1 MAELL
6 LIPVGTGTAQPAV
19 SVEGPGQTA
28 DGCQF
33 NQLLNQMMDKPE
45 KFRQMKSSSS
55 SQSMKSPSGKT
66 AEMSE
71 QVGSDAAPASEGEAL
86 SSEADGKSTAKSGLD
101 EMQEN
106 LASWYHVYLPGLPAE
121 SMGKET
127 LALDAVEET
136 MSIEGL
142 SGTGQG
148 IILADGAGI
157 SLLGNNLNGL
167 VGNPVPTDLRKTA
180 VDNGVGE
187 IQVAETFSTAQSEQM
202 PEIEL
207 NAVKASMASIEKPAF
222 GVTVHPLQVVNFRN
236 PLGQGVSSVPITVEP
251 DTTFKHQL
259 SVAPLLQQ
267 QPEHEAEV
275 TSGPENMEDIHFS
288 DIAAA
293 SELKLAIEAETEIAF
308 AETSGKEPEMTM
320 NAGLDTVLAHKTQ
333 QQPVAGGEIPNQTE
347 TSPVSREN
355 VFEQIVEK
363 ARIMAGNGHSEME
376 LDLKPDHLGKIQLR
390 ISLENNLIS
399 ARFIAESEQVK
410 AILETNLADL
420 KRQLQENGVNVQQLL
435 VSTGN
440 ESRDPALNQNAFS
453 DHQQNQSQS
462 NGKWAMISDEAEF
475 SEDPVRQGTESVI
488 DLIA

>member
-1 MAELL
+1 
-6 LIPVGTGTAQPAV
+6 
-19 SVEGPGQTA
+19 
-28 DGCQF
+28 
-33 NQLLNQMMDKPE
+33 
-45 KFRQMKSSSS
+45 
-55 SQSMKSPSGKT
+55 
-66 AEMSE
+66 
-71 QVGSDAAPASEGEAL
+71 
-86 SSEADGKSTAKSGLD
+86 
-101 EMQEN
+101 
-106 LASWYHVYLPGLPAE
+106 
-121 SMGKET
+121 
-127 LALDAVEET
+127 
-136 MSIEGL
+136 
-142 SGTGQG
+142 
-148 IILADGAGI
+148 
-157 SLLGNNLNGL
+157 
-167 VGNPVPTDLRKTA
+167 
-180 VDNGVGE
+180 
-187 IQVAETFSTAQSEQM
+187 
-202 PEIEL
+202 
-207 NAVKASMASIEKPAF
+207 
-222 GVTVHPLQVVNFRN
+222 
-236 PLGQGVSSVPITVEP
+236 
-251 DTTFKHQL
+251 
-259 SVAPLLQQ
+259 
-267 QPEHEAEV
+267 
-275 TSGPENMEDIHFS
+275 MEDIHFS